1 MGDEWLSETKVFF
14 VVNHKYSGGQNM
26 RKRESDEWLSE
37 TKELFQLTPPTLLQ
51 LLIRNNVQ
59 QKVI

>member
-14 VVNHKYSGGQNM
+14 VVNYKYSGGQNM

-37 TKELFQLTPPTLLQ
+37 TKVMKS
-51 LLIRNNVQ
+51 NVSIMLESAGQ
-59 QKVI
+59 NMRE

>member
-37 TKELFQLTPPTLLQ
+37 S
-51 LLIRNNVQ
+51 NVFHVVNHKYFGGQ
-59 QKVI
+59 TMRER